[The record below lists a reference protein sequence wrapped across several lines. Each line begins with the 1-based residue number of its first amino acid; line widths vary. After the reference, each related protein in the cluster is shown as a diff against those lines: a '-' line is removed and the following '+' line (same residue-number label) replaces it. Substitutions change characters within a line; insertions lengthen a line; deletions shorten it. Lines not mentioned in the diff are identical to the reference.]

1 MYNFGLYTKIL
12 YLDSHLENFLKNFYF
27 RVFFKSCSGISQFD
41 LQLGWNNIRVK
52 KMILEF
58 LIFIATV
65 LLLHYVYLLWNK
77 DYWEKRGVFCPKSDL
92 LLGNLPGQIT
102 GKRNMFY
109 ELDDLYQKYK
119 KDHSLIGLYNFRS
132 PRLLIFDPELLRDF
146 MVKYFKYFQA
156 NEFTNRI
163 DIKSDPLFGNHSF
176 FLIGDAWKTKRSEVS
191 PAFSNTRVRNLIKWN
206 F

>member
-1 MYNFGLYTKIL
+1 
-12 YLDSHLENFLKNFYF
+12 
-27 RVFFKSCSGISQFD
+27 
-41 LQLGWNNIRVK
+41 
-52 KMILEF
+52 MILEF

-132 PRLLIFDPELLRDF
+132 PRLLIFDPELLRDLL
-146 MVKYFKYFQA
+146 VKYFKYFQA

-176 FLIGDAWKTKRSEVS
+176 FLIGDAWKNKRSEVS
-191 PAFSNTRVRNLIKWN
+191 PAFSNTRVRNLIKLN
-206 F
+206 FRIFLKQKCFQIRALFPVMFDSCNKMSKYIKEQEKTEEFEGFDAKDVRSNS